1 MKDTGFTP
9 TRPLFVSFSALALSL
24 ALVLGACESPEPPA
38 ACGSL
43 AGHTLTVGQT
53 ATATACFEDPNQA
66 DTLTYT
72 VASSDPSVA
81 TATITAKIVT
91 VTAVKPGIATVTITA
106 SDPEGLQGHSRFTVT
121 VPNRPPAAEG
131 SISPATIAVGATA
144 TIDVAEYFS
153 EPDGQTL
160 TYSAVSADTRV
171 ATVTVNQQVIIVSAV
186 LHGSTAINVMAT
198 DPGGLSATQ
207 SFTVTVPNRGPE
219 ARGQIPEATVEAGT
233 TATVDLS
240 PYFTDPDDDLLSY
253 TATTSDPGVAAVTAV
268 HEAVVIS
275 ALARGTADVTV
286 TVTDPGGLSATQSFT
301 VTVPNRGPETRGG
314 IPAVSLHVGDTL
326 TLDLS
331 PYFSDPDGDP
341 LTFAAT
347 TADATLS
354 APSLDGSMITLV
366 AVARGSATVMVTV
379 TDPAGLAASQSFQV
393 VIPNRPPRTSDRLP
407 AYDVIV
413 GYPAE
418 VNAAS
423 YFADP
428 DGDTLTYAAT
438 TSDPAVATVSVTGG
452 TVTVAP
458 VAPGRATLTVTA
470 TDPEGEGVSQDAPV
484 TVLPPDPGYFAD
496 DFGTNASLRNWTVSQ
511 ARASVGGG
519 VLSLTNSRGD
529 RQGQAARDHALTE
542 WSLEARVGRADT
554 TASAALVMFMNHDRY
569 THFIV
574 QIGSGVRVDGR
585 NTNYRFV
592 LYDADDDSYFH
603 PPGLQG
609 HSGAIDNR
617 GGEFSDITFSL
628 IRRQLVLHAGTT
640 RLFRSTPLNNTLPV
654 EITGYALVPWPHDGR
669 SGKTVLFDW
678 FEMDG
683 DPVGNAAPARRSGAA
698 GRIRRLPP
706 AELRNEVTTREVP
719 GLRGA
724 PPGG

>member
-1 MKDTGFTP
+1 MKDPRCTP
-9 TRPLFVSFSALALSL
+9 SRPLFVSFSALALSL
-24 ALVLGACESPEPPA
+24 ALLLGACESPEPPA

-43 AGHTLTVGQT
+43 PGHTLTVGQV
-53 ATATACFEDPNQA
+53 ASATACFMDPNQE

-72 VASSDPSVA
+72 VASSDASVA

-91 VTAVKPGIATVTITA
+91 VTAIKPGLATVTITA
-106 SDPEGLQGHSRFTVT
+106 TDPEGLQGHSRFTVT
-121 VPNRPPAAEG
+121 VPNRAPVTQG
-131 SISPATIAVGATA
+131 SISAATIPVGATA

-153 EPDGQTL
+153 EPDGEAL
-160 TYSAVSADTRV
+160 TYSAASTDTRV

-186 LHGSTAINVMAT
+186 LHGVTAINVTAT

-219 ARGQIPEATVEAGT
+219 ARGRIPAATVAAGT
-233 TATVDLS
+233 TVTVDLS

-253 TATTSDPGVAAVTAV
+253 AATTSDPGVATVTAV
-268 HEAVVIS
+268 HEAVIIS
-275 ALARGTADVTV
+275 SLARGTADVTV

-331 PYFSDPDGDP
+331 PYFSDPDGDI
-341 LTFAAT
+341 LTFTATAGAAL
-347 TADATLS
+347 A

-366 AVARGSATVMVTV
+366 AVARGTATVMVTA
-379 TDPAGLAASQSFQV
+379 TDPAGLSASLSFTAN
-393 VIPNRPPRTSDRLP
+393 IPNRPPRTGQRLP
-407 AYDVIV
+407 AVDVTA
-413 GYPAE
+413 GYPVA
-418 VNAAS
+418 VTVTP

-438 TSDPAVATVSVTGG
+438 SSNTGVARVSVSGS
-452 TVTVAP
+452 TVTVTP
-458 VAPGRATLTVTA
+458 VATGRATLTVTA
-470 TDPEGEGVSQDAPV
+470 TDPEGEDVSQDAPV

-496 DFGTNASLRNWTVSQ
+496 DFGTSASLRNWTVSQ
-511 ARASVGGG
+511 ARASVRGG
-519 VLSLTNSRGD
+519 VLNLTNSRGN

-542 WSLEARVGRADT
+542 WSIETRLGRADT
-554 TASAALVMFMNHDRY
+554 AVSAALVMFMNHDRY
-569 THFIV
+569 THYIV
-574 QIGSGVRVDGR
+574 QIGSGVTVDGR
-585 NTNYRFV
+585 DTNFRFL
-592 LYDADDDSYFH
+592 LYDADDDSYSH

-609 HSGAIDNR
+609 HSSAIDDR

-628 IRRQLVLHAGTT
+628 LRRQLVLSAGTT
-640 RLFRSTPLNNTLPV
+640 ELFRSHPLNNTLPV

-669 SGKTVLFDW
+669 AGRTVLFDW

-683 DPVGNAAPARRSGAA
+683 DLVGSAAQARRSGAA
-698 GRIRRLPP
+698 ERVRRLPP
-706 AELRNEVTTREVP
+706 LMGGGPVRTREVP
-719 GLRGA
+719 GIRRA
-724 PPGG
+724 PPGR